1 MYYPIID
8 KLKEYISSN
17 PKIQTGTYR
26 MEPISVSG
34 GAEQKF
40 VVTFQKPFESAPKV
54 FLTAYND
61 VFVMQTQSVTTTGFT
76 GWARNVTSSSQS
88 FFAVDWLAISEGD

>member
-8 KLKEYISSN
+8 KLKDVIKSI
-17 PKIQTGTYR
+17 PKFETGTYR
-26 MEPISVSG
+26 ITPVNVPA

-40 VVTFQKPFESAPKV
+40 TVTFEKPFSRIPKI

-61 VFVMQTQSVTTTGFT
+61 VFVMQTQSVTVTGFT
-76 GWARNVTSSSQS
+76 GWVRNVTASSQS
-88 FFAVDWLAISEGD
+88 FFAVDWLAIE